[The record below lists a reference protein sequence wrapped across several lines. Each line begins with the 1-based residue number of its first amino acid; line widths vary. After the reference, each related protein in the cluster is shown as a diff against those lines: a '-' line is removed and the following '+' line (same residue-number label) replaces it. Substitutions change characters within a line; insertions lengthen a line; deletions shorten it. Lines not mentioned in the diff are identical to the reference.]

1 MWATEGLLFLL
12 LITLLVRIAQA
23 ELDHRATVHRLDAIL
38 EAILDRETAARLD
51 QAADPAGA
59 ERQSF
64 RDYLEERRGQ

>member
-23 ELDHRATVHRLDAIL
+23 ELSHRATMDKLD
-38 EAILDRETAARLD
+38 AILDRETAARLD
-51 QAADPAGA
+51 QAADPAGV